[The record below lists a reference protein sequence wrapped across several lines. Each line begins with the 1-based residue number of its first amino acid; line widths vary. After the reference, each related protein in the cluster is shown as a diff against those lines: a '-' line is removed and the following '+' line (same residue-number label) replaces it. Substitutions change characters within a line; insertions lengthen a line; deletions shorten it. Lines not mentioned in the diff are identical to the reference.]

1 MNSRILTYSGRSAE
15 WARRLRR
22 ESTNSEKRL
31 WMVLRNNQ
39 LGIHFRR
46 QAPCGFYIVDFLAV
60 KARLIVELDGSQHY
74 TEDGQKSDRKR
85 DAYLQRHGLTVL
97 RFSNVDVIEN
107 IEGVL
112 AEIEKH
118 VRKSREH

>member
-1 MNSRILTYSGRSAE
+1 
-15 WARRLRR
+15 
-22 ESTNSEKRL
+22 
-31 WMVLRNNQ
+31 MVLRNNQ